1 MADDKEDNG
10 QGKRKLKPS
19 VSSNV
24 REEREKS
31 SDPDS
36 AFTPDLFGIPTSNV
50 GVADDLQLESKFDLS
65 RRDQASTKAMSNV
78 QNRSKCYCHLLKKTN
93 VLKDGTHSEEE
104 INQGQPNNEAG
115 FSEEGNEEAL
125 VRRKMNLDDVDIDD
139 VADSKGDNDD
149 DADDDAKDASMKLE
163 DLSEKRGNEEP
174 SLKGNDDTGRLGL
187 KGNDDKERSSLKGND
202 DTGRLNLKGNDDKG
216 KLSLKVNDDTGRSSL
231 KGNDDKG
238 RSSWKGNDETER
250 LSLKG
255 KDNAGRTCSMENDRE
270 RRSSLREN
278 DDTAKKSLRAKDDMA
293 KSSLRGKDDTAK
305 SSMDGDDDTGR
316 SRLKT
321 KNRPPFQADQDEDY
335 VDRLSST
342 SETSLQASFTNWRSL
357 VTGGIA
363 AAAFSAMLL
372 LSRNDGAPQCRS
384 KPAHGFKVVTFG
396 PQAGVRHTLKAT
408 NCD

>member
-163 DLSEKRGNEEP
+163 ELPEKRGNEDSAKP
-174 SLKGNDDTGRLGL
+174 SLNGR
-187 KGNDDKERSSLKGND
+187 D

-216 KLSLKVNDDTGRSSL
+216 RLSLKGNDDPGILSL

-238 RSSWKGNDETER
+238 RSSWKGNDVTER

-255 KDNAGRTCSMENDRE
+255 KDDAGRTGLRENDDA
-270 RRSSLREN
+270 RRSSLRVN
-278 DDTAKKSLRAKDDMA
+278 DDTAKRSLRA
-293 KSSLRGKDDTAK
+293 KDDTAK
-305 SSMDGDDDTGR
+305 SSLDGDDDTGR

>member
-163 DLSEKRGNEEP
+163 VMFLSDDNSLVSMEQFDQDKDNSEKRGNEESAKP
-174 SLKGNDDTGRLGL
+174 SLKGNDDTR
-187 KGNDDKERSSLKGND
+187 
-202 DTGRLNLKGNDDKG
+202 RLNLKGNDDKG
-216 KLSLKVNDDTGRSSL
+216 RLSLKVNDDTGRSSL

-255 KDNAGRTCSMENDRE
+255 KDNAGRTGLMENDRE

-278 DDTAKKSLRAKDDMA
+278 DDTAKK
-293 KSSLRGKDDTAK
+293 SLRGKDDTAK